1 MDPQDVRR
9 LLRARDLADIPDPET
24 REWVGGLVTVMEA
37 LLEEVAL
44 LKRELAAARRDQ
56 GSGSGRPPGS
66 ARGGRG
72 TGSRDRSRP
81 SRANEPRQRVQ
92 RVPRAALTIH
102 AECVI
107 PVDRA
112 LLQGVGWQRWGYEV
126 RVIQDVR
133 LTVHNTRYRLEKW
146 YSASQRRTVV
156 APLPPGY
163 RDGGYGPQV
172 KALVLQLGH
181 HCRVTVDPLTTFLQQ
196 CGLQLS
202 PATVS
207 AWLSG
212 KDLLAPFHAEAE
224 AVFRSGMAAA
234 SWIGHDVTPTKLNG
248 TAWAC
253 HGFSNERFSS
263 LFTLPSQD
271 GERTLLAFQGL
282 LPLCY
287 RWDAGA
293 AAALH
298 QAAAVTQAVRQRFG
312 RLKYGK
318 TWTAAAFTRFL
329 AKNLPQIRPPTEI
342 KLRQILAVAGYW
354 HRKDCATP
362 LITIKDDAPASY
374 GLTPKVQ
381 LCWWHEDRHYEQLKL
396 PPAGVKE
403 LAKFR
408 RGYWQLYRLIG
419 RLRPPAVGADGV
431 ADPAETE
438 RYQQRADQ
446 LRRRFQGLLTWR
458 CRSRRLAKRMRLTLR
473 KADDLLTVLDHPG
486 LPMHNNGSER
496 TLRPRARKRD
506 QSYQTR
512 SLSGLAAW
520 DTMQSLMET
529 TRKLGLN
536 FQHYLMD
543 RLTSRNQISPLAA
556 LVAAPAARA

>member
-1 MDPQDVRR
+1 MDPQDVRK

-37 LLEEVAL
+37 LLEEVTL

-56 GSGSGRPPGS
+56 GSGRPPGS

-72 TGSRDRSRP
+72 TARQERSNRAN
-81 SRANEPRQRVQ
+81 RANEPRQRAG
-92 RVPRAALTIH
+92 RVPRASLTIN
-102 AECVI
+102 AELFI

-112 LLQGVGWQRWGYEV
+112 LLVGSGWQRCGCEK

-133 LTVHNTRYRLEKW
+133 LTAHHTRFRLEKW
-146 YSASQRRTVV
+146 YSPSQHRTVV

-163 RDGGYGPQV
+163 RDGAYGPQV

-212 KDLLAPFHAEAE
+212 KRLLAPFHLEAQ

-234 SWIGHDVTPTKLNG
+234 SWIGHDVTATKLNG
-248 TAWAC
+248 TAWSC
-253 HGFSNERFSS
+253 HGLSNERFSS
-263 LFTLPSQD
+263 FFTLPGQD

-282 LPLCY
+282 LPVRY
-287 RWDAGA
+287 RWDARA
-293 AAALH
+293 AAALR
-298 QAAAVTQAVRQRFG
+298 QAAPVTEAVRQQFG
-312 RLKYGK
+312 RLKYGRS
-318 TWTAAAFTRFL
+318 WTTAGFSRFL
-329 AKNLPQIRPPTEI
+329 AKTLPQIRPPTEI

-362 LITIKDDAPASY
+362 LITIKDDAPSSY

-403 LAKFR
+403 LEKFR

-419 RLRPPAVGADGV
+419 RLRPPAVNAAGV
-431 ADPAETE
+431 ADPAQTAQ
-438 RYQQRADQ
+438 YQQRADQ
-446 LRRRFQGLLTWR
+446 LRRRFRSLLTWK
-458 CRSRRLAKRMRLTLR
+458 CRSLRLAKRMRLTLR

-486 LPMHNNGSER
+486 IPMHNNGSER

-529 TRKLGLN
+529 ARKLGLN

-543 RLTSRNQISPLAA
+543 RLTDQHQIPPLDA
-556 LVAAPAARA
+556 LVAAPAAEG

>member
-1 MDPQDVRR
+1 VDPQDVRR
-9 LLRARDLADIPDPET
+9 LLRARNLDEIPDAET
-24 REWVGGLVTVMEA
+24 REWVGGLVTMVEA
-37 LLEEVAL
+37 LVEEVAL

-56 GSGSGRPPGS
+56 GSGRPPGS

-72 TGSRDRSRP
+72 TARQARSSRSN
-81 SRANEPRQRVQ
+81 RANEPRQRVQ
-92 RVPRAALTIH
+92 RQPRAALVIH
-102 AECVI
+102 AERFI
-107 PVDRA
+107 AVDPA
-112 LLQGVGWQRWGYEV
+112 LLTGPGWQRWGYED

-133 LTVHNTRYRLEKW
+133 LTAHHTRFRLEKW

-163 RDGGYGPQV
+163 REGGYGPHV

-202 PATVS
+202 AATVS

-212 KDLLAPFHAEAE
+212 KELLAPFHAEAE
-224 AVFRSGMAAA
+224 AVFRSGMATAF
-234 SWIGHDVTPTKLNG
+234 WIGHDVTPTKLNG

-253 HGFSNERFSS
+253 HGLSNERFSS
-263 LFTLPSQD
+263 FFTLPGQD

-293 AAALH
+293 AAALR
-298 QAAAVTQAVRQRFG
+298 QATGPITQAVRQQFA
-312 RLKYGK
+312 RLKYGR
-318 TWTAAAFTRFL
+318 TWTAAGFARFL
-329 AKNLPQIRPPTEI
+329 AKTLPRIHPATAV
-342 KLRQILAVAGYW
+342 KLRHLLAVAGYR
-354 HRKDCATP
+354 HRQDCATP
-362 LITIKDDAPASY
+362 YLTIKDDAPSSH

-396 PPAGVKE
+396 TGAAGAE
-403 LAKFR
+403 LEKFR
-408 RGYWQLYRLIG
+408 RGYWLLYRLIR
-419 RLRPPAVGADGV
+419 RLRPSAVDAKGR

-446 LRRRFQGLLTWR
+446 LRRRFHYLLTWKF
-458 CRSRRLAKRMRLTLR
+458 RSPQLLKRMRLTLR

-486 LPMHNNGSER
+486 IPMHNNGSER

-506 QSYQTR
+506 QSYQAR

-529 TRKLGLN
+529 SRKLGIN
-536 FQHYLMD
+536 FQQYLID
-543 RLTSRNQISPLAA
+543 RLTDRQQISPLSA
-556 LVAAPAARA
+556 LVAARTPAG

>member
-9 LLRARDLADIPDPET
+9 LLRARDLAEIPDPET

-37 LLEEVAL
+37 LLEEVTL

-56 GSGSGRPPGS
+56 GSGRPPGS
-66 ARGGRG
+66 AHGGRG
-72 TGSRDRSRP
+72 TANRDRSRP
-81 SRANEPRQRVQ
+81 SRANEPRQERAH

-102 AECVI
+102 AELVI

-112 LLQGVGWQRWGYEV
+112 LLDGPGWERCGYEE
-126 RVIQDVR
+126 RVIQDLR
-133 LTVHNTRYRLEKW
+133 LTAHHTRFRLEKW
-146 YSASQRRTVV
+146 YSPSQHRTVV

-163 RDGGYGPQV
+163 RDGGYGPHV

-202 PATVS
+202 AATVS

-212 KDLLAPFHAEAE
+212 RDLLAPFHVEAE

-248 TAWAC
+248 KAWAC
-253 HGFSNERFSS
+253 HGLSNDRFSS
-263 LFTLPSQD
+263 FFSLPSQD

-287 RWDAGA
+287 RWDARA
-293 AAALH
+293 AAALR
-298 QAAAVTQAVRQRFG
+298 QAGAPVTQAVRQQFERLEYG
-312 RLKYGK
+312 R
-318 TWTAAAFTRFL
+318 TWTAAAFVRFL
-329 AKNLPQIRPPTEI
+329 AKNLPQIRQPTEI

-354 HRKDCATP
+354 HRQDCATP

-419 RLRPPAVGADGV
+419 RLRAPAD
-431 ADPAETE
+431 DAETA
-438 RYQQRADQ
+438 RYRQRADQ
-446 LRRRFQGLLTWR
+446 LRRRFRGLLTWR
-458 CRSRRLAKRMRLTLR
+458 CRSLRLAHRMRLTR
-473 KADDLLTVLDHPG
+473 WKADDLLTVLDHPG
-486 LPMHNNGSER
+486 IPMHNNGSER

-529 TRKLGLN
+529 TRKQGVN

-543 RLTSRNQISPLAA
+543 RLTDRHQIPPLAA
-556 LVAAPAARA
+556 LVAAPAAGG

>member
-1 MDPQDVRR
+1 MDPQDIRR
-9 LLRARDLADIPDPET
+9 LLRARNLDDIPDAET
-24 REWVGGLVTVMEA
+24 REWAGGLVTAMEA

-56 GSGSGRPPGS
+56 GSGRPPGS

-72 TGSRDRSRP
+72 TASRDRSRP
-81 SRANEPRQRVQ
+81 NRANEPRQRVP

-102 AECVI
+102 AEWAI
-107 PVDRA
+107 PVDPA
-112 LLQGVGWQRWGYEV
+112 LLGPGWERCGYEE

-133 LTVHNTRYRLEKW
+133 LTAHHTRFRLEKW
-146 YSASQRRTVV
+146 YSPSQHRTVV
-156 APLPPGY
+156 APLPPGS
-163 RDGGYGPQV
+163 RDGGYGPHV

-202 PATVS
+202 AATVS

-212 KDLLAPFHAEAE
+212 KDLLAPFHVEAE
-224 AVFRSGMAAA
+224 AVFRSGMATAT
-234 SWIGHDVTPTKLNG
+234 WIGHDVTPTKLNG

-253 HGFSNERFSS
+253 HGFSDDRFSS
-263 LFTLPSQD
+263 FFTLPGQD

-287 RWDAGA
+287 RWDARA
-293 AAALH
+293 AAALR
-298 QAAAVTQAVRQRFG
+298 QAKPVTEAVRQQFE
-312 RLKYGK
+312 RLKYGRS
-318 TWTAAAFTRFL
+318 WTDAAFARFL
-329 AKNLPQIRPPTEI
+329 KKNLPQIRPPTEI

-354 HRKDCATP
+354 HRQDCATP
-362 LITIKDDAPASY
+362 LITIKDDAPSSY

-381 LCWWHEDRHYEQLKL
+381 LCWWHEDRHYEQLNL
-396 PPAGVKE
+396 TGAAGAE
-403 LAKFR
+403 LEKFR
-408 RGYWQLYRLIG
+408 RGYWQLYRLIKQ
-419 RLRPPAVGADGV
+419 LRPPAVDAKGR

-438 RYQQRADQ
+438 RYQQRAAQ
-446 LRRRFQGLLTWR
+446 LRRRFHFLLTWKV
-458 CRSRRLAKRMRLTLR
+458 RSPQLAKRMRLTLR

-486 LPMHNNGSER
+486 IPMHNNGSER

-520 DTMQSLMET
+520 DTMQSLLET

-536 FQHYLMD
+536 FQQYLMD
-543 RLTSRNQISPLAA
+543 RLSERHQIPPLAA
-556 LVAAPAARA
+556 LVAAPTTAG

>member
-1 MDPQDVRR
+1 MDPQAVRR
-9 LLRARDLADIPDPET
+9 LLRARDLAEIPDPET
-24 REWVGGLVTVMEA
+24 REWVGGLVTAMEA
-37 LLEEVAL
+37 LLEEVSL

-56 GSGSGRPPGS
+56 GPGSGRPPGS

-72 TGSRDRSRP
+72 TASRDRSRP

-92 RVPRAALTIH
+92 RAPRAALAIH
-102 AECVI
+102 AEIVI
-107 PVDRA
+107 PVDRT
-112 LLQGVGWQRWGYEV
+112 LLDGPGWQRWGYED

-133 LTVHNTRYRLEKW
+133 LTAHHTRFRLEKW
-146 YSASQRRTVV
+146 YSPSQRRTVV

-163 RDGGYGPQV
+163 RDGGYGPHV

-181 HCRVTVDPLTTFLQQ
+181 HCRVTVDPLTTFVQQ
-196 CGLQLS
+196 CGVSLS
-202 PATVS
+202 AATVS

-212 KDLLAPFHAEAE
+212 RDLLAPFHAEAE
-224 AVFRSGMAAA
+224 AVFRSGMATA

-248 TAWAC
+248 KAWAC
-253 HGFSNERFSS
+253 HGLSNERFSS
-263 LFTLPSQD
+263 FFTLPGQD

-293 AAALH
+293 AAALR
-298 QAAAVTQAVRQRFG
+298 QAGAPVTQAVRQQFAG
-312 RLKYGK
+312 LKYGRS
-318 TWTAAAFTRFL
+318 WTAAGFARFL
-329 AKNLPQIRPPTEI
+329 KRNLPQIRPPTEI
-342 KLRQILAVAGYW
+342 KLRQILAVAGYR

-362 LITIKDDAPASY
+362 WITIKDDAPASY

-408 RGYWQLYRLIG
+408 RGYWQLYRLIK
-419 RLRPPAVGADGV
+419 RLRPPA
-431 ADPAETE
+431 DPAETK

-446 LRRRFQGLLTWR
+446 LRQRFHCLLTWK

-486 LPMHNNGSER
+486 IPMHNNGSER

-536 FQHYLMD
+536 FQQYLMD
-543 RLTSRNQISPLAA
+543 RLTDRHQIPPLAA
-556 LVAAPAARA
+556 LVAAPAAAG